1 MNKLTDLIRR
11 HQVVAF
17 FAIAFVIS
25 WGLAFSWDAV
35 LNQDQG
41 LLLPLAFVSTCGPGL
56 AGIIV
61 SAIINTQPKQGSRGA
76 FWLALLVAWVISV
89 IVCLANFTF
98 MEGLSLSPAVII
110 IFSIAVLPV
119 AFIVALVYSRIP
131 SVRNHLASLLRLR
144 GVWGW
149 ALLAL
154 VLFPTLLLFSI
165 PVDGILNKQ
174 PLSAYPFPEISLSLF
189 GLIIVKFFY
198 QFLFFNA
205 TGEETGWR
213 GFALPRLQAQTSP
226 LLAALL
232 IGVFWTTWHFYFWQ
246 AQGQP
251 IFDLEFLF
259 AMYIGHLLAS
269 VLIVWI
275 FNHAGGSILVAGMAH
290 AALNTAQAFLT
301 YRDIR
306 SLYPTLLVAT
316 LILVLVDR
324 MWKKL
329 PTDHPAVYQ
338 DTVNGS
344 IAAPIDF

>member
-35 LNQDQG
+35 MNQDQG
-41 LLLPLAFVSTCGPGL
+41 LLLPVAFISACGPGL

-61 SAIINTQPKQGSRGA
+61 SAVINTQPKQGPRKT
-76 FWLALLVAWVISV
+76 FWFALLVAWIISA
-89 IVCLANFTF
+89 IVCLANYKF

-110 IFSIAVLPV
+110 VFSIAVAPV
-119 AFIVALVYSRIP
+119 AFIIASAYSRIP
-131 SVRNHLASLLRLR
+131 SVRNHLGSLLRLR
-144 GVWGW
+144 GVWAW

-154 VLFPTLLLFSI
+154 VLFPALLLISI
-165 PVDGILNKQ
+165 PVDSILNKQ
-174 PLSAYPFPEISLSLF
+174 PFSAYPFPEISLSLI
-189 GLIIVKFFY
+189 GLIIIKFLY

-213 GFALPRLQAQTSP
+213 GFVLPRLQNQTSP
-226 LLAALL
+226 LLAAL
-232 IGVFWTTWHFYFWQ
+232 IISVFWTTWHFYFWK

-251 IFDLEFLF
+251 IFDRVFLF
-259 AMYIGHLLAS
+259 AMYTGILLTS

-275 FNHAGGSILVAGMAH
+275 YNRAGGSILVTGIAH

-301 YRDIR
+301 YRDTR
-306 SLYPTLLVAT
+306 SLYPILLVVA

-329 PTDHPAVYQ
+329 PSDHPAVFQ
-338 DTVNGS
+338 ASLLET
-344 IAAPIDF
+344 